1 MSSLIT
7 PFEISEEFRAFLEQV
22 AISVALL
29 AGMACFHLCS
39 AAPAS
44 LAISPCRTV
53 SARK

>member
-1 MSSLIT
+1 MPSLIT

-29 AGMACFHLCS
+29 AVFHFCS